1 MAVLVRT
8 LSSLRSISFITIAT
22 LVLLYIQVCFLN
34 PPAHAREAE
43 RINLGQKSTFTIRNS
58 NIWHCVWINTQN
70 KYFNHMSYI
79 CHSVPRHLHRW
90 MEEKVIRSQ
99 RTSERGNCQAASSS
113 VSHSTWVQNHH
124 SLSNPPAGVRKGG
137 TRALLEM
144 LSLHPVVRMAP
155 QVLGTFCFSI
165 LYFNSLVV
173 RRLGNQTEI

>member
-22 LVLLYIQVCFLN
+22 LALLYIQVCFLN

-43 RINLGQKSTFTIRNS
+43 RINLG
-58 NIWHCVWINTQN
+58 HCVWINTQN
-70 KYFNHMSYI
+70 MYFNHTSYI
-79 CHSVPRHLHRW
+79 YHSVPRHLHRW
-90 MEEKVIRSQ
+90 MEGKVIRCQ
-99 RTSERGNCQAASSS
+99 RASEKGNCQAASSS

-155 QVLGTFCFSI
+155 QVFGTFCFSI